1 MSQTRHLHLFEGYG
15 IEAEYMIVDRETLAA
30 RPVTDLLLKEIAGEI
45 VNEVELGETAWSN
58 ELVMH
63 VVEMKTNGPLAD
75 LSRLAGLFQAD
86 VTRINGI
93 LAKLGA
99 KLMPTAMHPL
109 FDPDR
114 EMKLWPH
121 DNAEIY
127 EAYNRIFD
135 CRGHGWSNLQSVH
148 INLPFYDDAE
158 FGRLHAAVRLA
169 LPILPALAASS
180 PIYGGKP
187 SGLMDS
193 RLEFYRHN
201 QRAVPAITGGVIPEQ
216 AFSRRE
222 YEEMIFAKTYRE
234 IAPHDPDKILQ
245 EEWLNSRGA
254 IARFD
259 RNAIE
264 IRVVDIQESPRMDA
278 AVVTTIVS
286 LVKALAEE
294 VFAPLTALKSWSP
307 EPLRPIFVDCL
318 KGGGDAVIRDP
329 DYLAVFGLKAANG
342 VSAGQLWRH
351 IVERLAKTSGNLL
364 TGSGREVE
372 VLTTQGCLAKRIL
385 GAVGPSPSEARIRD
399 VFAGLCDVLADGG
412 VFSGAR

>member
-15 IEAEYMIVDRETLAA
+15 IEAEYMIVDRETLAV
-30 RPVTDLLLKEIAGEI
+30 RPITDLLLKEIAGEI

-58 ELVMH
+58 ELVLH
-63 VVEMKTNGPLAD
+63 VVEMKTNGPLAE
-75 LSRLAGLFQAD
+75 LPRLAGLFQAD

-93 LAKLGA
+93 LAKFGA

-109 FDPDR
+109 FDPDQ
-114 EMKLWPH
+114 EMRLWPH

-127 EAYNRIFD
+127 DAYNRIFD

-158 FGRLHAAVRLA
+158 FARLHAAIRLA

-180 PIYGGKP
+180 PVYGGKP

-201 QRAVPAITGGVIPEQ
+201 QKAVPAITGGVIPEQ
-216 AFSRRE
+216 AFSRRD
-222 YEEMIFAKTYRE
+222 YDEMIFAKAYRE
-234 IAPHDPDKILQ
+234 IAPHDPGKILQ

-278 AVVTTIVS
+278 AVVSTIVA
-286 LVKALAEE
+286 LVKALSEE
-294 VFAPLTALKSWSP
+294 EFAPLAALKAWSP

-318 KGGGDAVIRDP
+318 KGGSDALIVDR
-329 DYLAVFGLKAANG
+329 DYLGVFGLGKAGPMVASQ
-342 VSAGQLWRH
+342 VWRQLA
-351 IVERLAKTSGNLL
+351 ERLVKLKGSLL
-364 TGSGREVE
+364 TGLGHEVD
-372 VLTTQGCLAKRIL
+372 VLTTEGCLAKRIL
-385 GAVGPSPSEARIRD
+385 GALGAKPEPKRIRD
-399 VFAGLCDVLADGG
+399 VYGRLCEVLADGG
-412 VFSGAR
+412 VFRAAK